1 MPSDSAKLARPG
13 RLSGH
18 RLSAV
23 EDRAEHDVQYAKAFP
38 AMHIN
43 AVAPVFTKT
52 ALNAGIGRQSV
63 DRGARIIAR
72 MTQIA
77 SPLVRRGGLGCC

>member
-1 MPSDSAKLARPG
+1 MR
-13 RLSGH
+13 
-18 RLSAV
+18 
-23 EDRAEHDVQYAKAFP
+23 
-38 AMHIN
+38 IN

-52 ALNAGIGRQSV
+52 AMNAGIGRQSV

-77 SPLVRRGGLGCC
+77 SPLVRRGGLGRC

>member
-1 MPSDSAKLARPG
+1 MTT
-13 RLSGH
+13 
-18 RLSAV
+18 
-23 EDRAEHDVQYAKAFP
+23 VQYAKAFP
-38 AMHIN
+38 AMCIN

-77 SPLVRRGGLGCC
+77 SPLVRRGGLGRC

>member
-13 RLSGH
+13 RLSGIAYPPSKTA
-18 RLSAV
+18 LNMTT
-23 EDRAEHDVQYAKAFP
+23 VQYAKAFP
-38 AMHIN
+38 AMRIN

-63 DRGARIIAR
+63 DQGARIIAR
-72 MTQIA
+72 MT
-77 SPLVRRGGLGCC
+77 